1 MSKKRKGKGKGK
13 GKAQLV
19 ITVESLSGGRVRVEM
34 LTADADFY
42 DVVNATQYLMWVC
55 ARDSNMEFDAALE
68 KLCEG
73 ARSFYGPVYLVP
85 NLGEGS
91 GDEVPG

>member
-1 MSKKRKGKGKGK
+1 MAKKGKVET
-13 GKAQLV
+13 KAELI
-19 ITVESLSGGRVRVEM
+19 ITVESLSRGRVRVEM
-34 LTADADFY
+34 RTVGADFY
-42 DVVNATQYLMWVC
+42 DAVNAAQYLMWVC
-55 ARDSNMEFDAALE
+55 ARDSDMEFDAALE
-68 KLCEG
+68 RLCEG